1 MLRFQRTT
9 LTLAALGAVA
19 CGPDDPPA
27 VAVDGVAFS
36 EEQLLGV
43 SDDRREA
50 LAYLTAFGLAVAD
63 SSTVELGR
71 PLVEEWADDRRL
83 ETLGAELVLEENG
96 VGDDVLRSRYLTDPE
111 WELTVRHILF
121 FSERWRSAQHRDEAE
136 AKAERALERL
146 EGGADFAVTAAE
158 LSEEP
163 GAEGREGLLTPG
175 REGSWVPEFWAAA
188 LALEPGEISPVTETQ
203 YGYHI
208 LRLED
213 REVVP
218 FEEARATVARE
229 VARQIADPMEALE
242 AWLDERGL
250 TGDEERRAAA
260 LTEAD
265 ARGITATDAERAE
278 LERRWDDQVYRWTA
292 TFGFRY
298 GVTQEQ
304 VGQAALAALAQS
316 GQNAGI
322 ARSELQGHARL
333 FERRYDIRLT
343 STDGQPPEP
352 DSP

>member
-19 CGPDDPPA
+19 CGPDSPPA
-27 VAVDGVAFS
+27 VSVDGVAFS

-43 SDDRREA
+43 SDGRREA

-63 SSTVELGR
+63 SSTADLGR
-71 PLVEEWADDRRL
+71 PLIEEWADDRRL
-83 ETLGAELVLEENG
+83 ETLGAELVLEERG
-96 VGDDVLRSRYLTDPE
+96 VGDEVLRSRYLTDPE

-121 FSERWRSAQHRDEAE
+121 FSERWRSAEHRAEAE
-136 AKAERALERL
+136 GKAERAIERL

-213 REVVP
+213 RQVVP
-218 FEEARATVARE
+218 FEEARATVVRD
-229 VARQIADPMEALE
+229 VARQIGDPLEALE
-242 AWLDERGL
+242 TWLDAQGL
-250 TGDEERRAAA
+250 AGADERRAAA
-260 LTEAD
+260 LAEAD
-265 ARGITATDAERAE
+265 RRGITVTDAERAE

-298 GVTQEQ
+298 GATPEQ
-304 VGQAALAALAQS
+304 VGQAALAALARS
-316 GQNAGI
+316 GQNADI
-322 ARSELQGHARL
+322 ARRELRDHARL
-333 FERRYDIRLT
+333 FERRYDIDT
-343 STDGQPPEP
+343 SAVAG
-352 DSP
+352 